1 MSRAADPVVDAASLR
16 PRIGLEVHARLDTR
30 TKLFCAC
37 PNEPLATPNAATC
50 PVCAGLPGALPT
62 LNRAAVEQALRIALR
77 LGCTVAD
84 VLAFDRKHYAY
95 PDLPKGYQITQQ
107 RKPLGKGGALALDDA
122 ASEQGIA
129 LRGLHI
135 EEDAGR
141 SRHDAANTLVDLGR
155 AGAPLVELV
164 TEPVLTS
171 AREVARF
178 LERLRDELRF
188 VGAAKCDMERGDL
201 RVDVNVSLE
210 GARAG
215 GAGIASPGIEQR
227 SPRIEL
233 RSPRIELK
241 NLNSISAAF
250 DAVRFETRRLKRA
263 LAEGRGGELVAE
275 TRGWNPEQRRSYP
288 LRPKEHAT
296 DYRWLPEP
304 DLAEVRLDPAV
315 LAALGA
321 ELPPRPA
328 EHRARLARIH
338 DLRPSHVAAM
348 TRSPARLARF
358 EALVAAGVEAKRVAK
373 WLTNN
378 QRRLRREL
386 LSAGHE
392 PVALTDERLAKL
404 LAAWQAGRLSR
415 EGTEAVAREL
425 FTGDARAPRTVAE
438 ELGLWRP
445 EAAGALD
452 LAALIEAAL
461 AAEPGAAADWRAGK
475 AAALQRLVGHV
486 MRAAS
491 GHADGAAVRRA
502 FEARR

>member
-107 RKPLGKGGALALDDA
+107 RKPLGRGGALALDDA
-122 ASEQGIA
+122 AGGQGVA

-171 AREVARF
+171 ARQVARF

-188 VGAAKCDMERGDL
+188 VGAATCDMERGDL

-210 GARAG
+210 GARAC
-215 GAGIASPGIEQR
+215 GAGVASSG
-227 SPRIEL
+227 IEL

-315 LAALGA
+315 LAALEA

-392 PVALTDERLAKL
+392 PVALTDERLAEL

-425 FTGDARAPRTVAE
+425 LAGDARAPRAIAQE
-438 ELGLWRP
+438 QGLWRAE
-445 EAAGALD
+445 EATDLD
-452 LAALIEAAL
+452 LAALVEAAL

-475 AAALQRLVGHV
+475 PAALQRLVGHV

>member
-1 MSRAADPVVDAASLR
+1 MSRATPEARIDGASLR

-37 PNEPLATPNAATC
+37 PNQPLAEPNAATC

-62 LNRAAVEQALRIALR
+62 LNRAAALQALRIALR

-84 VLAFDRKHYAY
+84 ALAFDRKHYAY

-107 RKPLGKGGALALDDA
+107 RLPLGRGGMLALDDTPGA
-122 ASEQGIA
+122 EAVE

-171 AREVARF
+171 ARQVARF
-178 LERLRDELRF
+178 LERLREELRF
-188 VGAAKCDMERGDL
+188 VGAATCDMERGDL

-210 GARAG
+210 GRG
-215 GAGIASPGIEQR
+215 LDGTELS
-227 SPRIEL
+227 SPRV
-233 RSPRIELK
+233 ELK

-263 LAEGRGGELVAE
+263 LTLGQGDELVAE
-275 TRGWNPEQRRSYP
+275 TRGWNTEQRRSHP

-304 DLAEVRLDPAV
+304 DLAVVHLAPEV
-315 LAALGA
+315 LAGLAA
-321 ELPPRPA
+321 VLPPRPF
-328 EHRARLARIH
+328 EHRARLARVH
-338 DLRPSHVAAM
+338 GLRPSHVAAM

-358 EALVAAGVEAKRVAK
+358 EALVAAGVEPKRVAK

-386 LSAGHE
+386 VAAGVE
-392 PVALTDERLAKL
+392 PVALTEERLAEL
-404 LAAWQAGRLSR
+404 LAAWQTGQLTR
-415 EGTEAVAREL
+415 EGTETVAREL
-425 FTGDARAPRTVAE
+425 LSGDARSPQTVAE
-438 ELGLWRP
+438 EHGLWRP
-445 EAAGALD
+445 AEAPALD
-452 LAALIEAAL
+452 LVKLVDAAL
-461 AAEPGAAADWRAGK
+461 AAEPQAALDWRAGK
-475 AAALQRLVGHV
+475 TAALQRLVGHV

-491 GHADGAAVRRA
+491 GRVDGAAVHRA
-502 FEARR
+502 FEARL